1 MEYNSLLNIVGND
14 PVFETSLLF
23 AGKTDPANARLQLAR
38 WVTAGR
44 VIRLRR
50 GLYSI
55 APPYNKSRP
64 HPFLVANRLQPA
76 SYVSLQTALAL
87 HGLIPD
93 TVNRVTSVTAG
104 RPEELDT
111 PVGSFEF
118 RHVKP
123 GLLFGYRSMDVSDQ
137 KVLVALPEKA
147 LLDLIY
153 LQPGGESKEYLA
165 GLRLQN
171 LDTLDMPRLEQLA
184 ARFGSPKMCLAVKN
198 ISLLSKSEEGGY
210 EDL

>member
-1 MEYNSLLNIVGND
+1 MEYNSLLKIVGND

-23 AGKTDPANARLQLAR
+23 AGRAEPANVRLQLSR

-55 APPYNKSRP
+55 APPYNKTRP

-76 SYVSLQTALAL
+76 SYVSLQTALAFY
-87 HGLIPD
+87 GLIPD

-104 RPEELDT
+104 RPEELNT
-111 PVGSFEF
+111 PLGDFDF
-118 RHVKP
+118 RHVKT
-123 GLLFGYRSMDVSDQ
+123 GLLFGYRSMTVSGQ
-137 KVLVALPEKA
+137 TALVAAPEKA
-147 LLDLIY
+147 LLDLVY
-153 LQPGGESKEYLA
+153 LQPGGESPEYLA

-171 LDTLDMPRLEQLA
+171 LDTLNLPLLDQLA
-184 ARFGSPKMCLAVKN
+184 SRFASPKMVEAVRN
-198 ISLLSKSEEGGY
+198 IGVLVRSDEGGY

>member
-1 MEYNSLLNIVGND
+1 MEYNSLLKIVGND

-55 APPYNKSRP
+55 APPYTKTRP
-64 HPFLVANRLQPA
+64 HPFLLANRLQPA
-76 SYVSLQTALAL
+76 SYVSLQTALAF

-111 PVGSFEF
+111 PLGSFEF

-123 GLLFGYRSMDVSDQ
+123 GLLFGYRPIDFSSQ
-137 KVLVALPEKA
+137 PAFVALPEKA
-147 LLDLIY
+147 LLDLVY
-153 LQPGGESKEYLA
+153 LQSGGESEEYLA

-171 LDTLDMPRLEQLA
+171 LETLDMPRLEQLA
-184 ARFGSPKMCLAVKN
+184 ARFESTKMRLAAKN
-198 ISLLSKSEEGGY
+198 ITLLLKSEEGGY